1 MSLKEKFDYD
11 PNSLDFEDALSFILK
26 NIPIQ
31 NPNNAF
37 DLKAPDSLNY
47 ILAKDVLS
55 PINVPGFD
63 NSAMDGYGFNTE
75 GSQHETFKVI
85 GKSFAGTPFNGEI
98 AKNECIK
105 IMTGAKIPPSCDC
118 VIMQEKVEVLNDNL
132 VKPKLNIN
140 KDLNIRKIGEDIQK
154 GDIALIKGTQINP
167 KNLGYLCSLGIPKV
181 NVYRKLKVSFFSTGD
196 ELVELGNTLADGQ
209 IYDSN
214 RYTIKSYLE
223 NLNCEIFDLG
233 NIKDD
238 KKYLKKIIVESSKK
252 SDVIITSGGVSV
264 GEADFIKQI
273 LNEVGE
279 TLFWKIA
286 MKPGR
291 PLAFGKI
298 NNSIFFGLPGN
309 PVAVMIT
316 LEKIVSGAIRLM
328 QGITE
333 NKLIKNFNVKC
344 KSFLKKTPGR
354 VDFQRGILKKDSN
367 GELFVESTGAQGS
380 NILSSMV
387 KANCL
392 IVLPKDSGN
401 IEINDFVDVELI

>member
-1 MSLKEKFDYD
+1 
-11 PNSLDFEDALSFILK
+11 
-26 NIPIQ
+26 
-31 NPNNAF
+31 
-37 DLKAPDSLNY
+37 
-47 ILAKDVLS
+47 
-55 PINVPGFD
+55 
-63 NSAMDGYGFNTE
+63 
-75 GSQHETFKVI
+75 
-85 GKSFAGTPFNGEI
+85 
-98 AKNECIK
+98 
-105 IMTGAKIPPSCDC
+105 MTGAKIPPSCDC
-118 VIMQEKVEVLNDNL
+118 VIMQEKIEIVDENL
-132 VKPKLNIN
+132 IKPQIN
-140 KDLNIRKIGEDIQK
+140 VQKDLNIRKTGEDIK
-154 GDIALIKGTQINP
+154 EGDTALTKGTQINP

-196 ELVELGNTLADGQ
+196 ELVELGNTLSDGQ

-223 NLNCEIFDLG
+223 NLNCETFDLG

-238 KKYLKKIIVESSKK
+238 KEYLKKIIVESSKK
-252 SDVIITSGGVSV
+252 SDIIITSGGVSV

-316 LEKIVSGAIRLM
+316 LEKIVSAAIRLM
-328 QGITE
+328 QGITV
-333 NKLIKNFNVKC
+333 NRLVKNFNVRC

-354 VDFQRGILKKDSN
+354 IDFQRGILKKDSN

-401 IEINDFVDVELI
+401 IQIDDFVNVELI

>member
-1 MSLKEKFDYD
+1 MSLKDNFDYD
-11 PNSLDFEDALSFILK
+11 PNSLDFDDALSFILK
-26 NIPIQ
+26 NLPKQ
-31 NPNNAF
+31 HPNDAF
-37 DLKAPDSLNY
+37 DLKAPDSLNH
-47 ILAKDVLS
+47 ILAEDVMS

-63 NSAMDGYGFNTE
+63 NSAMDGYGFNSE
-75 GSQHETFKVI
+75 GFHYEKFKVV

-98 AKNECIK
+98 SKDECIR

-118 VIMQEKVEVLNDNL
+118 VIMQEKVEILNDNF
-132 VKPKLNIN
+132 VKPQINIE
-140 KDLNIRKIGEDIQK
+140 KDLNIRKIGEDIKK
-154 GDIALIKGTQINP
+154 GSKALLKGTQINP

-196 ELVELGNTLADGQ
+196 ELVELGNILADGQ

-238 KKYLKKIIVESSKK
+238 MEYLKKIIIESSIK

-298 NNSIFFGLPGN
+298 NKSIFFGLPGN

-316 LEKIVSGAIRLM
+316 LEKIVTTAIRSM

-333 NKLIKNFNVKC
+333 DKLIKNFNVKC

-354 VDFQRGILKKDSN
+354 VDFQRGILKKDSK

-387 KANCL
+387 NANCL
-392 IVLPKDSGN
+392 IVLPKNSGN
-401 IEINDFVDVELI
+401 VEINDFVNVELI

>member
-1 MSLKEKFDYD
+1 
-11 PNSLDFEDALSFILK
+11 
-26 NIPIQ
+26 
-31 NPNNAF
+31 
-37 DLKAPDSLNY
+37 
-47 ILAKDVLS
+47 
-55 PINVPGFD
+55 
-63 NSAMDGYGFNTE
+63 
-75 GSQHETFKVI
+75 
-85 GKSFAGTPFNGEI
+85 
-98 AKNECIK
+98 
-105 IMTGAKIPPSCDC
+105 
-118 VIMQEKVEVLNDNL
+118 
-132 VKPKLNIN
+132 
-140 KDLNIRKIGEDIQK
+140 
-154 GDIALIKGTQINP
+154 
-167 KNLGYLCSLGIPKV
+167 LCSLGIPNV

-196 ELVELGNTLADGQ
+196 ELVELGNSLSDGQ

-223 NLNCEIFDLG
+223 NLNCETFDLG

-238 KKYLKKIIVESSKK
+238 KEYLKKIIVESSKK
-252 SDVIITSGGVSV
+252 SDIIITSGGVSV

-316 LEKIVSGAIRLM
+316 LEKIVSTAIRLM
-328 QGITE
+328 QGISE
-333 NKLIKNFNVKC
+333 NRLIKNFNVRC

-354 VDFQRGILKKDSN
+354 IDFQRGILKKDSN

-401 IEINDFVDVELI
+401 IQIDDFVNVELI

>member
-1 MSLKEKFDYD
+1 MSLKDSFDYD
-11 PNSLDFEDALSFILK
+11 PNSLDFKDALSFILK
-26 NIPIQ
+26 NIPLP
-31 NPNNAF
+31 NPNDAF
-37 DLKAPDSLNY
+37 DIKAPDSLNY
-47 ILAKDVLS
+47 VLAQDVLS
-55 PINVPGFD
+55 PINIPGFD
-63 NSAMDGYGFNTE
+63 NSAMDGYGFNSE
-75 GSQHETFKVI
+75 GSKYETFKVI
-85 GKSFAGTPFNGEI
+85 GKSFAGTPFNGNI
-98 AKNECIK
+98 AKDECIR

-118 VIMQEKVEVLNDNL
+118 VIMQEKVELLNENL
-132 VKPKLNIN
+132 IKPQINIQ
-140 KDLNIRKIGEDIQK
+140 KDLNIRKTGEDIK
-154 GDIALIKGTQINP
+154 EGAIALTKGSQINP

-181 NVYRKLKVSFFSTGD
+181 NVHRKLKVSFFSTGD
-196 ELVELGNTLADGQ
+196 ELVELGNTLSDGQ

-223 NLNCEIFDLG
+223 NLNCETFDLG
-233 NIKDD
+233 NIRDD
-238 KKYLKKIIVESSKK
+238 KEYLKKIIIESSKK
-252 SDVIITSGGVSV
+252 SDIIITSGGVSV

-316 LEKIVSGAIRLM
+316 LEKIVSAAIRLM

-333 NKLIKNFNVKC
+333 NRLVKNFNVRC
-344 KSFLKKTPGR
+344 KSFLKKSPGR

-401 IEINDFVDVELI
+401 IQVDDFVTVELI